1 MKTPLTHS
9 TVPVAP
15 SASLRPCI
23 KAGSGDMTL
32 HIGIAAPIAT
42 ADIRHLLDD
51 PSAPLPR
58 GYAGAPLLGTL
69 IGELLRRGHRVSA
82 FTLSSDLPLHAE
94 GAQAAVVV
102 RGPRFELHCCPMR
115 PRAWP
120 FNGRRVGRIVDLYA
134 FERRGLERAIAQAGP
149 DVVHAHWAYEFAW
162 AALRSGLPHVVTCH
176 DSPFAVARFQRD
188 FRHGAYRWLRAG
200 MAWHVLRHARQV
212 TTVSPYMIGQIQSL
226 CRARVS
232 VVPNPVP
239 EHAFAQSR
247 VSQPGRCR
255 ILMAANGWGALK
267 NGKVALRAFALLAA
281 RLPGAELHAFGHD
294 HGEAEAAQRWWQQS
308 GLSGNVHFV
317 GAVSHDQLLTA
328 MAGAD
333 VFMHTSLEE
342 SFGSVL
348 AEALAVGV
356 PAVAGIR
363 SGAAPWVV
371 GDAGRLV
378 DVTQPQAVAEAL
390 HDLLVDPDES
400 LRIGRIGSQR
410 VRSMFSA
417 EAVASA
423 YELEYSMALVRSD
436 NRSGVDA

>member
-1 MKTPLTHS
+1 
-9 TVPVAP
+9 
-15 SASLRPCI
+15 
-23 KAGSGDMTL
+23 MTL

-51 PSAPLPR
+51 PSARLPR

-69 IGELLRRGHRVSA
+69 ISELLRRGHRVSA
-82 FTLSSDLPLHAE
+82 FTLSSDLPLDV
-94 GAQAAVVV
+94 AATVVV
-102 RGPRFELHCCPMR
+102 RGPGFELHCCPMR

-134 FERRGLERAIAQAGP
+134 FERRGLERAIAQARP

-162 AALRSGLPHVVTCH
+162 AALRSGLPHLVTCH
-176 DSPFAVARFQRD
+176 DSPFAIARFQRD

-232 VVPNPVP
+232 VVPNPLP
-239 EHAFAQSR
+239 EHAFAR
-247 VSQPGRCR
+247 RRASQPGRR
-255 ILMAANGWGALK
+255 RVLMATNGWGALK
-267 NGKVALRAFALLAA
+267 NGQIALRAFALLAA
-281 RLPGAELHAFGHD
+281 RLPGVELHAFGHD
-294 HGEAEAAQRWWQQS
+294 HGEGEAAQRWWQHS
-308 GLSGNVHFV
+308 GMTADVRFV
-317 GAVSHDQLLTA
+317 GTVSHDQLLTA
-328 MAGAD
+328 MADAD

-363 SGAAPWVV
+363 SGAVPWVV

-378 DVTQPQAVAEAL
+378 DVTQPHAVAGAL
-390 HDLLVDPDES
+390 HDLLVDTAES
-400 LRIGRIGSQR
+400 DRLGGIGSRR

-423 YELEYSMALVRSD
+423 YELEYAVALARGD
-436 NRSGVDA
+436 GRTGGAA